1 MQNSTLMQWEQLL
14 SGVRLRDRQVKDRT
28 KDNEYDLRNDFD
40 DDYSRLIISSAVR
53 RLQDKAQV
61 FPLDNSDFVRTRLT
75 HSHEVATIG
84 RSLGISVE
92 KYLSKR
98 KPQAFKEESVG
109 KLSALLAVAGLV
121 HDLGNP
127 PFGHFGEAAIQTFFR
142 DWFENEKNLRQ
153 LAEGNSQYAKQMQA
167 DFEHFEGNAQSFRL
181 LTKLNGL
188 VDEYSY
194 NLSAASLASI
204 LKYPR
209 SSLEGNKSR
218 AERKAQDLGVSYK
231 KFGYMA
237 SEQERFELVRQYTG
251 IMDKRHPVTFLL
263 EAADDIAYSAADIED
278 GCKKKVLDYSIITD
292 VFAEFFKTEDD
303 RKLLDSFVS
312 DFKQNTEERRSDR
325 LDNAV
330 QKLRIKA
337 QGAMIHGVVESF
349 LKLHDRILN
358 GDFDEEILEN
368 SSAAKVREAFR
379 ALAENYIFPNR
390 DIITREL
397 VGGKV
402 IRGLLEIFVC
412 SVSTDSIYQ
421 LAELEKNIFKINDEF
436 AYSEKGK
443 NFMLISDN
451 YRYLMQRYP
460 FSLQVDKQPSLYD
473 RLLLVTDF
481 VCGMTDTYA
490 LELYQKLSGIKL

>member
-1 MQNSTLMQWEQLL
+1 MENTLMRWDQLL
-14 SGVRLRDRQVKDRT
+14 SGVRLRDRKVKDRT

-40 DDYSRLIISSAVR
+40 DDYTRLVISSAVR

-92 KYLSKR
+92 KYLHKQ
-98 KPQAFKEESVG
+98 KPQAFQEESVG

-127 PFGHFGEAAIQTFFR
+127 PFGHFGEAAIQNFFR
-142 DWFENEKNLRQ
+142 DWFNEDNVKKLTSVALQNV
-153 LAEGNSQYAKQMQA
+153 EQMQA
-167 DFEHFEGNAQSFRL
+167 DFENFEGNAQSFRL

-209 SSLEGNKSR
+209 SSLEGNKKKK
-218 AERKAQDLGVSYK
+218 ERQAKKLGISYK
-231 KFGYMA
+231 KFGYMT
-237 SEQERFELVRQYTG
+237 SEQDRFELVREYTG
-251 IMDKRHPVTFLL
+251 ILSFRHPATFLL

-292 VFAEFFKTEDD
+292 VFAEFFTTEEE
-303 RKLLDSFVS
+303 KNLLDSFRN

-337 QGAMIHGVVESF
+337 QGLMIHGVVETF
-349 LKLHDRILN
+349 LLTHDKILN
-358 GDFDEEILEN
+358 GEFDDEILEK
-368 SSAAKVREAFR
+368 SKAAKVREAFR
-379 ALAENYIFPNR
+379 TLAENYIFPNQE
-390 DIITREL
+390 IITREL

-402 IRGLLEIFVC
+402 IRGLLEIFVS
-412 SVSTDSIYQ
+412 SVSSDNIYDGK
-421 LAELEKNIFKINDEF
+421 ELERDIFKFHDEF
-436 AYSEKGK
+436 ARSEKGK

-451 YRYLMQRYP
+451 YRYLMQKYP
-460 FSLQVDKQPSLYD
+460 FSLQADKSPSLYD

>member
-1 MQNSTLMQWEQLL
+1 MENTLMRWDQLL
-14 SGVRLRDRQVKDRT
+14 SGVRLRDRKVKDRT

-40 DDYSRLIISSAVR
+40 DDYTRLVISSAVR

-92 KYLSKR
+92 KYLHKQ
-98 KPQAFKEESVG
+98 KPQAFQEESVG

-127 PFGHFGEAAIQTFFR
+127 PFGHFGEAAIQNFFR
-142 DWFENEKNLRQ
+142 DWFNEDNVKKLTSVALQNV
-153 LAEGNSQYAKQMQA
+153 EQMQA
-167 DFEHFEGNAQSFRL
+167 DFENFEGNAQSFRL

-209 SSLEGNKSR
+209 SSLEGNKKKK
-218 AERKAQDLGVSYK
+218 ERQAKKLGISYK
-231 KFGYMA
+231 KFGYMT
-237 SEQERFELVRQYTG
+237 SEQDRFELVREYTG
-251 IMDKRHPVTFLL
+251 ILSFRHPATFLL

-292 VFAEFFKTEDD
+292 VFAEFFTTEEE
-303 RKLLDSFVS
+303 KNLLDSFRN

-337 QGAMIHGVVESF
+337 QGLMIHGVVETF
-349 LKLHDRILN
+349 LCLHDQILN
-358 GDFDEEILEN
+358 GEFDNEILAC
-368 SSAAKVREAFR
+368 SKAAKVREAFQT
-379 ALAENYIFPNR
+379 LANKYIFPSQE
-390 DIITREL
+390 IITREL
-397 VGGKV
+397 VGWKV
-402 IRGLLEIFVC
+402 IRGLLEIFV
-412 SVSTDSIYQ
+412 SAVSSDNIYDVK
-421 LAELEKNIFKINDEF
+421 ELEKDIFKIHGEF
-436 AYSEKGK
+436 ARSEKGK

-451 YRYLMQRYP
+451 YRYLMQKYP
-460 FSLQVDKQPSLYD
+460 FSLQADKSPSLYD